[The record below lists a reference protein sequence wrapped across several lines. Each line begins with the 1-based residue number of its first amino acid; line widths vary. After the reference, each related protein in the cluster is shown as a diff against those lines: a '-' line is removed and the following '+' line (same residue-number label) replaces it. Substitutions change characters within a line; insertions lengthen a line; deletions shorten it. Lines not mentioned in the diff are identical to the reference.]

1 MDEAAVI
8 RGEELAIGYRLGRRG
23 TAVVHGGL
31 SFTLPR
37 GELTCLLGPNGAG
50 KSTLL
55 KTLSGIERPLSGQLS
70 LNGRSSEAYSA
81 SERSRVLGVV
91 LTDKTYA
98 GGLRVRELV
107 ALGRHPY
114 TGFFGQLN
122 REDRRIVD
130 EAMDA
135 ANVSDKAED
144 YVAELSDGERQKV
157 MIAKVLAQQCPVI
170 LLDEPTAFLDVVSRI
185 EMMNL
190 LHRLV
195 REEGKSVLLSTHD
208 IDQALLLADRLW
220 LLSKEHGMRCGTTE
234 DLVLDGTLNCFFGR
248 RDVAFDA
255 ASGTFRYTC
264 RNGQRVGVEARD
276 RCLAHWAEN
285 ALLRN
290 GFRPVYDI
298 ERGEGPMLRI
308 QGMEEIELVWPGR
321 DTVQCS
327 SFGEWIRKIR
337 EYEKD
342 EKG

>member
-1 MDEAAVI
+1 MDETAVI

-23 TAVVHGGL
+23 TAVVHDGL

-55 KTLSGIERPLSGQLS
+55 KTLSGVEQPLSGNLL
-70 LNGRSSEAYSA
+70 LNGRPSETYSV

-114 TGFFGQLN
+114 TGFFGRL
-122 REDRRIVD
+122 DRDDYRIVGD
-130 EAMDA
+130 AMEA
-135 ANVSDKAED
+135 VGVREKAED

-157 MIAKVLAQQCPVI
+157 MIAKALAQQCPVI

-195 REEGKSVLLSTHD
+195 RDEGKSVLLSTHD

-220 LLSKEHGMRCGTTE
+220 LLSKEYGMCCGTTE
-234 DLVLDGTLNCFFGR
+234 DLVLDGTLNRFFGR
-248 RDVAFDA
+248 RNVTFDV
-255 ASGTFRYTC
+255 ASGTFRFTSPEG
-264 RNGQRVGVEARD
+264 RQIKIDAED
-276 RCLAHWAEN
+276 RSSVHWAEN

-290 GFRPVYDI
+290 GFQPVYDR
-298 ERGEGPMLRI
+298 EQGDGPILRI
-308 QGMEEIELVWPGR
+308 LGMKEIELEWPGKEMVR
-321 DTVQCS
+321 CS
-327 SFGEWIRKIR
+327 SFGDWIRKIK
-337 EYEKD
+337 EYETD
-342 EKG
+342 EKS

>member
-1 MDEAAVI
+1 MDETAVI

-23 TAVVHGGL
+23 TAVVYDGL

-55 KTLSGIERPLSGQLS
+55 KTLSGVERPLFGKLL
-70 LNGRSSEAYSA
+70 LNGRPSETYSV
-81 SERSRVLGVV
+81 SERSRELGVV

-114 TGFFGQLN
+114 TGFFGRL
-122 REDRRIVD
+122 DRDDYRIVED
-130 EAMDA
+130 AMEA
-135 ANVSDKAED
+135 VGVRDKAED

-220 LLSKEHGMRCGTTE
+220 LLSKEYGMCCGATE
-234 DLVLDGTLNCFFGR
+234 DLVLDGTLNRFFGR
-248 RDVAFDA
+248 RGVAFDA
-255 ASGTFRYTC
+255 ASGTFRYVSSAG
-264 RNGQRVGVEARD
+264 RQVKIEAAD
-276 RCLAHWAEN
+276 RSLEHWAEN

-290 GFRPVYDI
+290 GCQPVYDR
-298 ERGEGPMLRI
+298 EQGEEPILRI
-308 QGMEEIELVWPGR
+308 SGTNDIELEWPGKG
-321 DTVQCS
+321 TVRCS
-327 SFGEWIRKIR
+327 SFDEWIRKIR
-337 EYEKD
+337 EYETD
-342 EKG
+342 EKS

>member
-220 LLSKEHGMRCGTTE
+220 LLSKEYGMCCGTTE
-234 DLVLDGTLNCFFGR
+234 DLVLDGTLNRFFGR
-248 RDVAFDA
+248 RDVAFDT

-264 RNGQRVGVEARD
+264 RNGRQVRIVAED
-276 RCLAHWAEN
+276 RSLAHWAEN

-290 GFRPVYDI
+290 GYRPGYDM
-298 ERGEGPMLRI
+298 ERGERPMLRI
-308 QGMEEIELVWPGR
+308 QGMGKIELMWPGKEV
-321 DTVQCS
+321 VQCS